1 MLITIDNCKS
11 GVLFNDRLLDMFNFS
26 TFQMDTFVQ
35 YEYENAYQ
43 PGLFSQK
50 NDNQE
55 IGLNFIF

>member
-1 MLITIDNCKS
+1 
-11 GVLFNDRLLDMFNFS
+11 MFNFS